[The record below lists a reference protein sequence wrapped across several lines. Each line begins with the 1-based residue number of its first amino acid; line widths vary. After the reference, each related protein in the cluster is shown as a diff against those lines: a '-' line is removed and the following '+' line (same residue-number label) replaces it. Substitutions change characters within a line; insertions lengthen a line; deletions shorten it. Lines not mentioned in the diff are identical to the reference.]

1 MGITD
6 QINFAVSVGKKMAK
20 HYVRSLEIFEE
31 DSKGESFIMYIVGAV
46 IAFYVLAALVP
57 GAITAF
63 KDANTSSFGAGEIA
77 MWGLITLMFI
87 VGLVL
92 MFVPGATKGRR

>member
-1 MGITD
+1 MGIISNAYEYGKTVAKK
-6 QINFAVSVGKKMAK
+6 IAVESLKMK
-20 HYVRSLEIFEE
+20 E
-31 DSKGESFIMYIVGAV
+31 DSKGTAFIMYIVGAV

-57 GAITAF
+57 GAITEF
-63 KDANTSSFGAGEIA
+63 KGANTTAFSAGELG

-92 MFVPGATKGRR
+92 MFVPGGAKGRR